1 LIEDNKEK
9 LEISEYSLS
18 QTTLEQIFNM
28 FAQVYDESRNAYL
41 ARRAS
46 TKGGEGLPGLP
57 DPSVLEG
64 YQKEASPDPVNN
76 ETSY

>member
-1 LIEDNKEK
+1 
-9 LEISEYSLS
+9 
-18 QTTLEQIFNM
+18 M